1 MKITRL
7 FTIALAVAAP
17 TVVLADDKKPDDT
30 KEDKEVKE
38 TTSDIDKPKDTDLDS
53 QDRVKQTSSD
63 IDKTKD
69 TTLDSKE
76 TVKLR
81 AHVVPAVAGIEAADK
96 AIGAIYE
103 LTSEETIDVR
113 DVRDTVSLARQGISL
128 AMDRAE
134 SLNGMSSLSEDADS
148 ETARAMTKLGDA
160 RTTLVRM
167 EKQLKKGKL
176 SATQIEQIHAAARDL
191 HNDLSDASNAV
202 EKVAKAYDVPTDFE
216 FEG

>member
-7 FTIALAVAAP
+7 FTVALAVAAP
-17 TVVLADDKKPDDT
+17 SVVLADDPKSDDPLT
-30 KEDKEVKE
+30 QEERQMKEDKE
-38 TTSDIDKPKDTDLDS
+38 TTSDIDKPTDTEVS
-53 QDRVKQTSSD
+53 
-63 IDKTKD
+63 
-69 TTLDSKE
+69 SKE

-96 AIGAIYE
+96 AIGALYE
-103 LTSEETIDVR
+103 LTSEDTINVR

-134 SLNGMSSLSEDADS
+134 SLNAMTTLSEDADS
-148 ETARAMTKLGDA
+148 EADRASTKLKEA
-160 RTTLVRM
+160 RTTLIRV

-176 SATQIEQIHAAARDL
+176 SANQVEQIHAAARDM
-191 HNDLSDASNAV
+191 HADLSDASNAV